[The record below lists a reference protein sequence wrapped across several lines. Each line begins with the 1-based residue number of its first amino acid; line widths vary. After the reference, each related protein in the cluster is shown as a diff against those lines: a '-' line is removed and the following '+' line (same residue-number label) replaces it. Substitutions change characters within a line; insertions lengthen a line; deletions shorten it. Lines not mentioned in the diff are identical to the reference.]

1 MGLYTVKRL
10 RYLGITLSIL
20 TVGLLIFTIDPL
32 RKEYVLQ
39 YPHAHVDNIRVEHN
53 NTEGRKEVSKKQ
65 QTYYKKNRLRH
76 ITTVYKQILQN
87 ISIKAEHK
95 LGHLLNTSTGSL
107 NRKNVLFIMSDDLRP
122 QLGSYWGRNYPNP
135 FTNLKPHTPHLD
147 RLASSS
153 LLLTRAYVQY
163 SLCGPSRAS
172 LLTGRRPDTVTTW
185 NLETKFREV
194 QRNFTTLPEYFKDNG
209 YISINLGKIFHQ
221 GHGWK
226 NDFQSWNIPEPQ
238 EVNNFQGLYRS
249 RLLLSNEVSGFVTP
263 DQREGNMLTPDESL
277 TQYSVNYLRRLAPY
291 AKSGNANFFL
301 GVGYHR
307 PHLPW
312 ICSKEFYDL
321 FPVENV
327 DLPREENKYYPKHY
341 PLNEHQP
348 HLELLRHVLNKT
360 THEPNE
366 ILSDYET
373 KYYRRAYFA
382 CVSFVDDMVG
392 ILLDEV
398 EKLGLSESTVIIF
411 LGDHGWHLGENSL
424 WGKRSTFEQ
433 SNHTPLMIKIPGVT
447 DNGIVSD
454 ALVEFID
461 IFPTLVEAA
470 GLPLVPVCPRQSREL
485 SLCTEGT
492 SFLPLIDKPSSL
504 LKTAALSQL
513 YYDGKMGYS
522 VKTERYRYTEW
533 IPLNKTEVNKEIYDY
548 HLMWNT
554 VTCVELYDHVADPE
568 ENVNLAYED
577 THRDVVF
584 DHNSMLKEL
593 IGVKISHVN
602 LKLF

>member
-1 MGLYTVKRL
+1 M
-10 RYLGITLSIL
+10 
-20 TVGLLIFTIDPL
+20 
-32 RKEYVLQ
+32 
-39 YPHAHVDNIRVEHN
+39 A
-53 NTEGRKEVSKKQ
+53 
-65 QTYYKKNRLRH
+65 
-76 ITTVYKQILQN
+76 
-87 ISIKAEHK
+87 
-95 LGHLLNTSTGSL
+95 
-107 NRKNVLFIMSDDLRP
+107 DDLRQ

-135 FTNLKPHTPHLD
+135 FTNLIPHTPHLD

-172 LLTGRRPDTVTTW
+172 LLTGRLPDTVTTW

-209 YISINLGKIFHQ
+209 YISINLGKIFNL

-238 EVNNFQGLYRS
+238 ELNDFQDLYRS
-249 RLLLSNEVSGFVTP
+249 RLLLPHAISGTITP

-291 AKSGNANFFL
+291 AKSGNVNFFL

-321 FPVENV
+321 YPMESM
-327 DLPREENKYYPKHY
+327 DLPRKENKYYPKHY

-373 KYYRRAYFA
+373 KYYTRAYFA
-382 CVSFVDDMVG
+382 CVRFVDDMVG

-398 EKLGLSESTVIIF
+398 EKLGLSESTIVMF

-424 WGKRSTFEQ
+424 WGKKTAFEQ

-447 DNGIVSD
+447 EEGIVSD

-461 IFPTLVEAA
+461 IFPTVVEAA
-470 GLPLVPVCPRQSREL
+470 GLPPIPSCPKPSRDV

-492 SFLPLIDKPSSL
+492 SFLPLIKKPKTV
-504 LKTAALSQL
+504 LKPVALSQIL
-513 YYDGKMGYS
+513 CKNKMVYS
-522 VKTERYRYTEW
+522 IKSERYRYTEW
-533 IPLNKTEVNKEIYDY
+533 VPLNKSELDTNIYNY
-548 HLMWNT
+548 SLQWNM
-554 VTCVELYDHVADPE
+554 VTSVELYDHECDPE
-568 ENVNLAYED
+568 ENANLG
-577 THRDVVF
+577 
-584 DHNSMLKEL
+584 L
-593 IGVKISHVN
+593 
-602 LKLF
+602 